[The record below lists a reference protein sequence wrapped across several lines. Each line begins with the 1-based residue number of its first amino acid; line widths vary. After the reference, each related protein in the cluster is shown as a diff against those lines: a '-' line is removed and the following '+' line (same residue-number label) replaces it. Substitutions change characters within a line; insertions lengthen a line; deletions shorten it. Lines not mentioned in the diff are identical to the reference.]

1 MILEVLVYSVSAL
14 VTVVVLLAAVLF
26 LCVAWIASGD
36 PGVNGDPD
44 RDGGG
49 R

>member
-1 MILEVLVYSVSAL
+1 MILEVLVYGLATVVA
-14 VTVVVLLAAVLF
+14 VVVLLAAVLF

-36 PGVNGDPD
+36 PSVNGDPE
-44 RDGGG
+44 RDGGV